1 MVSTYGYITLANLEA
16 YTGIDYS
23 AVNAT
28 KYSDANVEAIIT
40 IAEKLVN
47 GHCIQS
53 FTTATDAVFSA
64 TIEVASRLMHNK
76 LHADGYEPDTDKVK
90 VWDATIDVML
100 MNSVYSPIDLIP
112 TQGIDK

>member
-1 MVSTYGYITLANLEA
+1 VVSTYGYITLANLEA

-40 IAEKLVN
+40 IAERLVN
-47 GHCIQS
+47 AHCMQS
-53 FTTATDAVFSA
+53 FSTATDAVFAA

-76 LHADGYEPDTDKVK
+76 LHTDGYEPDTDEVK
-90 VWDATIDVML
+90 VWDVVIDTML
-100 MNSVYSPIDLIP
+100 MNSIYSPIDLIP